1 MTFLSS
7 GGARRYLLTLSARPA
22 RVSVWLSRLVGGTV
36 LQPRKHSERRTQRG
50 LRWRGCRRRYGQQ
63 SFDRCG
69 GLPRAALGAR
79 AAKDLR
85 CCSVFGAAQRD
96 PLPAVDAEVA
106 ATAFRRGRSLP
117 DAAGAARKSSRVSTA
132 AAACLDT
139 EHNNLELER
148 HRINRPQE
156 PYIRFNRVVAPRIQ
170 THLIPGRLVA
180 RRLRLIQIILKI
192 RRHSE

>member
-1 MTFLSS
+1 MGSRASIDAAGCLGLLS
-7 GGARRYLLTLSARPA
+7 
-22 RVSVWLSRLVGGTV
+22 
-36 LQPRKHSERRTQRG
+36 
-50 LRWRGCRRRYGQQ
+50 
-63 SFDRCG
+63 
-69 GLPRAALGAR
+69 AR

-117 DAAGAARKSSRVSTA
+117 DAAARRGCRRVA
-132 AAACLDT
+132 FDREDT
-139 EHNNLELER
+139 EHNNLELDSTE
-148 HRINRPQE
+148 E
-156 PYIRFNRVVAPRIQ
+156 PYIRFNCVVPPRIQ